1 MRHLL
6 IVLLVI
12 GAAVGAGAAQEKPA
26 PTGTTKTAEASLPA
40 APVAPAL
47 TDVQKL
53 SIAGLAKDMQIA
65 QLQAQAAQAA
75 YAKALAELQQMVTAL
90 QVPGFD
96 LDLQTMTY
104 TPKPAEKPK
113 GGV

>member
-1 MRHLL
+1 MRALL
-6 IVLLVI
+6 IALLV
-12 GAAVGAGAAQEKPA
+12 VGACASVSEAQEKPA
-26 PTGTTKTAEASLPA
+26 PRAEPA
-40 APVAPAL
+40 AQTEAAKPAL

-53 SIAGLAKDMQIA
+53 SISNLAKDMQIA

-75 YAKALAELQQMVTAL
+75 YAKALADLQQLVTAL

-104 TPKPAEKPK
+104 TPKPK
-113 GGV
+113 GGG